1 MTHGLTS
8 VFAICTSRR
17 KELRVHEELLVT
29 IWLFL
34 HSNLEIISHTIIVC
48 DILGEISRLCQTCY
62 WKTPC
67 GPYLVRDHLPYLS
80 EHLILAFWVGS

>member
-8 VFAICTSRR
+8 MFAICNSLR

-34 HSNLEIISHTIIVC
+34 HSNLEIISHTIIVG
-48 DILGEISRLCQTCY
+48 DIFGGN
-62 WKTPC
+62 K
-67 GPYLVRDHLPYLS
+67 
-80 EHLILAFWVGS
+80 